1 MNLLNLLLQQK
12 GPSTMNTIMMFG
24 LILVVFYF
32 FMIRPQT
39 KKMKDAKKFA
49 EGLTKGQRIVTIG
62 GIHGK
67 IEEVR
72 DTTVIISTEGG
83 GKLKIEKR
91 AVSADNSLIGDE
103 GKRATPAADNSASKD
118 NSQSA

>member
-1 MNLLNLLLQQK
+1 MNTLSILLQEK
-12 GPSTMNTIMMFG
+12 AAGGASAMSSILMFG

-39 KKMKDAKKFA
+39 KKMKEARKFT
-49 EGLTKGQRIVTIG
+49 ETLDKGQRVVTIG

-72 DTTVIISTEGG
+72 DTTVIISVEGG
-83 GKLKIEKR
+83 TKLKVEKR
-91 AVSADNSLIGDE
+91 AISPDSTLLKADGFSHIGE
-103 GKRATPAADNSASKD
+103 AIGKDVV
-118 NSQSA
+118 

>member
-1 MNLLNLLLQQK
+1 M
-12 GPSTMNTIMMFG
+12 STIIMFG

-32 FMIRPQT
+32 FMIRPQQ

-49 EGLTKGQRIVTIG
+49 ESLEKGQRIITIG

-72 DTTVIISTEGG
+72 DTTVIISVEGG
-83 GKLKIEKR
+83 TKLKIEK
-91 AVSADNSLIGDE
+91 SAISSDRTLTLNSSENQAKL
-103 GKRATPAADNSASKD
+103 S
-118 NSQSA
+118 

>member
-1 MNLLNLLLQQK
+1 
-12 GPSTMNTIMMFG
+12 MNTIFMFG

-32 FMIRPQT
+32 FMIRPQQ
-39 KKMKDAKKFA
+39 KKMKEARKFA
-49 EGLTKGQRIVTIG
+49 ESLSKGQQILTIG

-83 GKLKIEKR
+83 GKLKVEKS
-91 AVSADNSLIGDE
+91 AV
-103 GKRATPAADNSASKD
+103 TPTGTLKTDGQGLAK
-118 NSQSA
+118 